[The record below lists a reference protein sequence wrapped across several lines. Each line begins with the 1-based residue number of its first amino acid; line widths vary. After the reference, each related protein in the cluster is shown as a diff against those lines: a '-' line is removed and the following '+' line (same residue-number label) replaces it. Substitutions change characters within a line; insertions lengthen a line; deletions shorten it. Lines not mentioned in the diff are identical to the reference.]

1 MTTLPLFPL
10 NIVSFPDEDVNLHIF
25 EPRYKQL
32 INECWE
38 ENKTFG
44 LSAFIDNKVMPI
56 GTEMK
61 VIQIASTSPTGE
73 MDIKTKGL
81 RTFKIIDFYK
91 ELPDK
96 LYAGAKVDF
105 LTLENNADSQLH
117 QQIKDYLKEL
127 FTQLGVAKEIR
138 YNNTLDMAHYIGL
151 TIQEEYD
158 ILSKD
163 NEKDQQLLILAH
175 LQRLIPVVTRARKI
189 KEKLKM
195 NGHFKNFDKLD
206 F

>member
-81 RTFKIIDFYK
+81 RTFKIVDFYK

>member
-44 LSAFIDNKVMPI
+44 LPAFIDNKVMPI

-61 VIQIASTSPTGE
+61 VLEIASIGLNGE

-81 RTFKIIDFYK
+81 RAFQIVDFYK

-96 LYAGAKVDF
+96 LYAGATVDF
-105 LTLENNADSQLH
+105 LTLQNNADSQLH
-117 QQIKDYLKEL
+117 QQITENLKEL

-151 TIQEEYD
+151 TIQEEYNL
-158 ILSKD
+158 LSKD

>member
-44 LSAFIDNKVMPI
+44 LPAFIDNKVMPI

-61 VIQIASTSPTGE
+61 VLEIASIGLNGE

-81 RTFKIIDFYK
+81 RAFQIVDFYK

-96 LYAGAKVDF
+96 LYAGATVDF
-105 LTLENNADSQLH
+105 LTLQNNADSQLH
-117 QQIKDYLKEL
+117 QQIKDNLKEL

-151 TIQEEYD
+151 TIQEEYNL
-158 ILSKD
+158 LSKD

>member
-38 ENKTFG
+38 EKKTFG
-44 LSAFIDNKVMPI
+44 LPAFIENKVMPI

-61 VIQIASTSPTGE
+61 VIEIVNIGLNGE

-81 RTFKIIDFYK
+81 RTFQIIEFQK
-91 ELPDK
+91 EVPDK
-96 LYAGAKVDF
+96 LYAGAIVDF
-105 LTLENNADSQLH
+105 LKLEENADSQLH
-117 QQIKDYLKEL
+117 EQIKEQLQEL
-127 FTQLGVAKEIR
+127 FKQLGVAKEIR

-158 ILSKD
+158 LLSKD
-163 NEKDQQLLILAH
+163 NEKDRQLLILAH

-189 KEKLKM
+189 RDKLKM
-195 NGHFKNFDKLD
+195 NGHFKNFDKLN